1 LVVNDGY
8 CINIKQKDSAIGAK
22 TNKNV
27 SSKNHYAYRLVIRRD
42 QDKVIL
48 RCHEPCQQFMVEM
61 YVKVE
66 SERFRYLRFNQKEL
80 RTEDPQNNC

>member
-8 CINIKQKDSAIGAK
+8 CINIKQKDPATGAK

-27 SSKNHYAYRLVIRRD
+27 SSKNYYAYGLMIRRD

-48 RCHEPCQQFMVEM
+48 RCHELCQQFMVEM
-61 YVKVE
+61 YVKIE
-66 SERFRYLRFNQKEL
+66 SKRLQYLQFNQKKL
-80 RTEDPQNNC
+80 RAEDSQNNC

>member
-8 CINIKQKDSAIGAK
+8 CINIRQKYPATSGK

-27 SSKNHYAYRLVIRRD
+27 SSKNYYAYRLMIKRD

-48 RCHEPCQQFMVEM
+48 RCHNLCQQFMAEM
-61 YVKVE
+61 YVKIE
-66 SERFRYLRFNQKEL
+66 SE
-80 RTEDPQNNC
+80 